1 MADFPTELLY
11 TKDHEW
17 LRIKDTL
24 AKVGVTSFAV
34 EQLGDI
40 TMIELPN
47 EGDEVAREEVFGTV
61 ESVKA
66 VSDLFAPVSGVVKRV
81 NSPLDDSPEYVN
93 QDPYDEGW
101 IIEIE
106 MSDAA
111 ELDDLMDVKA
121 YTAFV
126 AEQDD

>member
-1 MADFPTELLY
+1 MADFPAELLY

-17 LRIKDTL
+17 LRIKDNL
-24 AKVGVTSFAV
+24 AQVGVTSFAV

-40 TMIELPN
+40 TMIELPT
-47 EGDEVAREEVFGTV
+47 EGDDVAREEVFGTV

-66 VSDLFAPVSGVVKRV
+66 VSDLFAPVSGVVKRI
-81 NSPLDDSPEYVN
+81 NSPLNDSPEYVN

-101 IIEIE
+101 MIEIE

-111 ELDDLMDVKA
+111 EIDDLMDAAA

>member
-1 MADFPTELLY
+1 MADFPAELIY

-17 LRIKDTL
+17 LRIKDTI
-24 AKVGVTSFAV
+24 AQVGVTSFAV

-40 TMIELPN
+40 TMIELPS
-47 EGDEVAREEVFGTV
+47 EGDEVTREEVFGTV

-66 VSDLFAPVSGVVKRV
+66 VSDLFAPVSGVVKRI
-81 NSPLDDSPEYVN
+81 NSPLNDSPEYVN

-101 IIEIE
+101 IIEID
-106 MSDAA
+106 MSDAS
-111 ELDDLMDVKA
+111 EVDELMDAKA

-126 AEQDD
+126 AEQDE